1 MARSQ
6 PAAKRP
12 ASRRAAPARASR
24 ASSGA
29 SSRRRAATT
38 VEVPPVPADEPGANG
53 GPRSPDT
60 EIPPWVRK
68 AIALFFA
75 WAVGL
80 GVAYWALNRLR
91 SLLLMGLVALFL
103 SLALEPPVNALV
115 RRGWRRPAATGLVV
129 GAFVVVTIGFFAA
142 FGSVAFTQASALVND
157 TPRYVHHVV
166 QFLNR
171 DFGTHINANSLIRD
185 LESKN
190 GAVHQFGQDLAN
202 SAGDVA
208 LTIGKALLQIVVTF
222 VFALYLTADGPR
234 FRRAILSR
242 LSRQHQEIVLDT
254 WELAFEKTGA
264 YLYSRTIQ
272 AAVCTVTVWLFF
284 VLLGIPSALALAI
297 WVGVVSQF
305 IPTAGT
311 YIALVLPVLVTLVN
325 DPTDTIWVLAF
336 LVGYQQFE
344 NYYLG
349 PRIARYTLKIHP
361 ALTIG
366 TVFAGALLLGPVGAL
381 LALPAT
387 AVVQAL
393 VSSYTEEQEVIET
406 HLTARPQAKR
416 GRRFRIPAFSL
427 RRRAEPPPAPP
438 RKRRDAGD
446 TGPAGRAAKPGKAG
460 KGGKRP
466 EKRA

>member
-6 PAAKRP
+6 PPSKRP
-12 ASRRAAPARASR
+12 ASSRASTRATPARARR
-24 ASSGA
+24 ASSGT
-29 SSRRRAATT
+29 SSRRRAAAS
-38 VEVPPVPADEPGANG
+38 VSVPPIPADEVGGNG
-53 GPRSPDT
+53 GPHPPPDS
-60 EIPPWVRK
+60 EVPGWVRR

-80 GVAYWALNRLR
+80 GIAYWALNRLR
-91 SLLLMGLVALFL
+91 PLLLMGLVALFL

-115 RRGWRRPAATGLVV
+115 RRGWRRGAATGLVV
-129 GAFVVVTIGFFAA
+129 GAFLVVAIGFFAA

-157 TPRYVHHVV
+157 TPHYVRNVV

-185 LESKN
+185 LQSKN

-208 LTIGKALLQIVVTF
+208 VTIGTGLLQIVVTF

-242 LSRQHQEIVLDT
+242 LPRRRQAIVLDT

-272 AAVCTVTVWLFF
+272 AAVCTATVWLFLF
-284 VLLGIPSALALAI
+284 LLGVPSALALAI

-305 IPTAGT
+305 IPTVGT
-311 YIALVLPVLVTLVN
+311 YIALVLPALVTLVN
-325 DPTDTIWVLAF
+325 DPSDTIWVLAF

-344 NYYLG
+344 NYFLG
-349 PRIARYTLKIHP
+349 PRIAKYTLKIHP

-406 HLTARPQAKR
+406 ALTAQPEA
-416 GRRFRIPAFSL
+416 RRRRLRIPAFSL
-427 RRRAEPPPAPP
+427 RRQPEPSPRRERPPTTNQRPKPRPAQKRSTTRA
-438 RKRRDAGD
+438 
-446 TGPAGRAAKPGKAG
+446 
-460 KGGKRP
+460 
-466 EKRA
+466 